1 MAQTEK
7 LVYALLANAATI
19 TAFTSAHIYPVLLP
33 QGLAAAFP
41 ALTYQR
47 ISGGRVYSL
56 SGYADLQHCRIQI
69 DCWATSYGTVK
80 ELAYTVQTVMVG
92 SNTFKAVIE
101 DRPIDMYD
109 DETEIHRVSMDFS
122 LWHS

>member
-7 LVYALLANAATI
+7 LVYALLSADATV
-19 TAFTSAHIYPVLLP
+19 TAYTGSRIYPVLLRE
-33 QGLAAAFP
+33 AAAFP

-56 SGYADLQHCRIQI
+56 SGYSDLQKCRVQI
-69 DCWATSYGTVK
+69 DCWATSYGTAK
-80 ELAYTVQTVMVG
+80 ELSYGVQSAMVASG
-92 SNTFKAVIE
+92 TFKAVLI

-122 LWHS
+122 IWHS